1 MFELGGSKKKYW
13 NLDSP
18 TTLKLVMLKSNLYW
32 MTICSTTIVNPK
44 YIFIWLETTHA
55 TEMFIWD
62 EFNRKICECKNARI
76 TVWYLD
82 AVVAA
87 EMKLVKT
94 GW

>member
-1 MFELGGSKKKYW
+1 M
-13 NLDSP
+13 
-18 TTLKLVMLKSNLYW
+18 M
-32 MTICSTTIVNPK
+32 
-44 YIFIWLETTHA
+44 ETTHA

-76 TVWYLD
+76 TVRYLD
-82 AVVAA
+82 AMVAA